1 MLHPGRGPDGV
12 KTTGMVVR
20 SSALQG
26 LEIEYTGKP
35 AHAGMSPW
43 EGINALDAATS
54 AYTSISSL
62 RQQLKPDTRVQGV
75 ITDGGGPAAN
85 VIPARTA
92 MSYMIRGN
100 TAKDV
105 EHTVERVLA
114 CFEGAATSSGCK
126 LKTEPSHRLDELR
139 NVEALGDEYA
149 RAMNDMYGSTPDG
162 AHIQLTYGD
171 TMGASTDFGNITHL
185 LPGCHPMF
193 GIATAPGA
201 FNHMPGF
208 TAGAGSKEAF
218 AESMKHTAAMS
229 AVGVRYLL
237 DAQFADSVAKG
248 WVDMMDKVRKE

>member
-1 MLHPGRGPDGV
+1 MMLHPGRGPDGV

-114 CFEGAATSSGCK
+114 CGDFE
-126 LKTEPSHRLDELR
+126 RL
-139 NVEALGDEYA
+139 
-149 RAMNDMYGSTPDG
+149 
-162 AHIQLTYGD
+162 Q
-171 TMGASTDFGNITHL
+171 
-185 LPGCHPMF
+185 
-193 GIATAPGA
+193 
-201 FNHMPGF
+201 
-208 TAGAGSKEAF
+208 
-218 AESMKHTAAMS
+218 
-229 AVGVRYLL
+229 
-237 DAQFADSVAKG
+237 AQD
-248 WVDMMDKVRKE
+248 